1 MVKIFVF
8 KVDSKN
14 EGILVDK
21 MSLLSLK
28 EREKLSKYKYDKD
41 RNLSL
46 AGRLM
51 LYCFAERFK
60 DEKYGEVNF
69 VNDLD
74 EFCKEN
80 LSDLE
85 IVYGEIGKGEVKDRD
100 DLFFNISHSKEYCV
114 LALSDEEIGVDIQEI
129 KDIRADIAGRFFEK
143 RDNDYIDSEEDKKR
157 ERFIEVWCAK
167 ESYAKL
173 TGQGIGEGFST
184 FYENFDKMELFDSK
198 SNELKG
204 YLKRYVIDPDYVCFA
219 ASRNQRF

>member
-51 LYCFAERFK
+51 LFCFAERFK

-80 LSDLE
+80 T
-85 IVYGEIGKGEVKDRD
+85 VYLPYRM
-100 DLFFNISHSKEYCV
+100 
-114 LALSDEEIGVDIQEI
+114 
-129 KDIRADIAGRFFEK
+129 
-143 RDNDYIDSEEDKKR
+143 KKSAWTSR
-157 ERFIEVWCAK
+157 
-167 ESYAKL
+167 
-173 TGQGIGEGFST
+173 
-184 FYENFDKMELFDSK
+184 K
-198 SNELKG
+198 S
-204 YLKRYVIDPDYVCFA
+204 RI
-219 ASRNQRF
+219 